1 MINLHREMKR
11 RKLKSK
17 MLLQVH
23 DELIF
28 EVPQDEMETMR
39 ELVPQ
44 VMSTALVLSVPL
56 KVDIK
61 TGTNWG
67 EMEPS

>member
-1 MINLHREMKR
+1 
-11 RKLKSK
+11 

-28 EVPQDEMETMR
+28 ECPDDSTTVENAVSLIKNCMENAIK
-39 ELVPQ
+39 LK
-44 VMSTALVLSVPL
+44 VPL
-56 KVDIK
+56 RVSIE

-67 EMEPS
+67 EFH

>member
-1 MINLHREMKR
+1 
-11 RKLKSK
+11 

-28 EVPQDEMETMR
+28 EVPEAELEEMSQ
-39 ELVPQ
+39 LVPKI
-44 VMSTALVLSVPL
+44 MSTALELSVPL
-56 KVDIK
+56 KVDVK

-67 EMEPS
+67 EME